1 MRPFTYVRA
10 HEVGEAA
17 GQPGKFLAGGT
28 TLIDL
33 MKLDVE
39 RPAQVTDI
47 TGLPLAEIAEHGG
60 GVRIG
65 ALASM
70 AQVADH
76 PLIAARYPAL
86 RNALLAGASQQI
98 RNMASMGGNVM
109 QRTRCPYFRD
119 ASFTACNKR
128 EPGSGCGAI
137 AGNHRK
143 QAILGT
149 SDACV
154 ALHPSD
160 ASVALVAYDATLTL
174 RGPDGER
181 EVSLQDFNLLPGQT
195 PHLEHDL
202 REGELITAINLPAPP
217 AGNGVYLKVRDRE
230 SYEFALS
237 SCAAMLDVQ
246 GGVIRAA
253 RVALGGVGT
262 KPWRSPEA
270 EAALTG
276 QPATRETFEAAARAA
291 LAGATPLEQNA
302 FKVPLTAK
310 VIVRA
315 LLAALAGEPAD
326 GHGDGQSTGQGQST
340 DQGGTA

>member
-1 MRPFTYVRA
+1 MRPFEYARA
-10 HEVGEAA
+10 QSVEGAV

-39 RPAQVTDI
+39 RPSHLTDI
-47 TGLPLAEIAEHGG
+47 TPLRENGELSQIVEDGE

-70 AQVADH
+70 SQTAEHA
-76 PLIAARYPAL
+76 LIAERYPAL
-86 RNALLAGASQQI
+86 REALLAGASQQI
-98 RNMASMGGNVM
+98 RNMASMGGNIM

-119 ASFTACNKR
+119 LAFKECNKR
-128 EPGSGCGAI
+128 DPGSGCGARE
-137 AGNHRK
+137 GHHRK
-143 QAILGT
+143 MAILGG
-149 SDACV
+149 SDQCIATH
-154 ALHPSD
+154 ASD
-160 ASVALVAYDATLTL
+160 ASVALVAYGASVVL

-181 EVSLQDFNLLPGQT
+181 TVRMEDFNLLPGET
-195 PHLEHDL
+195 PHIEHDL
-202 REGELITAINLPAPP
+202 RDGELIVALILPAPI
-217 AGNGVYLKVRDRE
+217 ARNAVYLKVRDRE

-237 SCAAMLDVQ
+237 SCAAVLDVQ
-246 GGVIRAA
+246 DGKVNAA

-270 EAALTG
+270 EAALVD

-291 LAGATPLEQNA
+291 LQHAHPLAQNA
-302 FKVPLTAK
+302 FKVPLTAR

-315 LLAALAGEPAD
+315 LMQAAGLVDEAGNSIEGA
-326 GHGDGQSTGQGQST
+326 G
-340 DQGGTA
+340 A